1 MAMYESFFGLQERPF
16 SITPD
21 PRYLFLGKGHR
32 DALAHLLFSIEQ
44 DGGFVMLSGEVGTG
58 KTTLSRALLEQLPDD
73 VDIALILNP
82 RLTAAELVASI
93 CDELGVGYRPG
104 TTSIKILVDALNRY
118 LINAHA
124 KGRRTM
130 VVLDEAQNLS
140 IEVLE
145 QVRLL
150 TNLETSTHK
159 LLRMVLIGQSEMV
172 ELLSRRE
179 LRQLSQRITARNHL
193 DGLNLAETHDYIRH
207 RLGVAGAS
215 QPLFSQAAVRRI
227 YKLTSGTPRLIN
239 VLCDRSLLGA
249 YAHDQR
255 LVTPKVVDRAAQEVG
270 GRRRPMPPAL
280 GVALAAS
287 IAAMIIAALLWL
299 PGLPE
304 GGVIQSLRQTSAAG
318 SASDAPASLPAANDR
333 QELPGAARTT
343 APQAQAPFPLPNAAA
358 AVQAA
363 PPPTIPT
370 AAPRANSGINTAL
383 NGLPTDAKLDNNATT
398 SEPPMPPAIEQ
409 WLDST
414 PQSRDQTKALRAL
427 LALWDVNQP
436 QTAPCD
442 SARAVGLRCLA
453 GSGDWQRLRS
463 LGLPVVLQLQ
473 AEGGQAHYALLQR
486 MDDERVTLSI
496 GKQHYDYWLNELE
509 GAWGGRFTA
518 IWRPPKQ
525 VKRSLFPGHR
535 GRDVAWVQRSLN
547 RIDDINQPVAESML
561 FNAALQSRVR
571 SFQLRHGLTADG
583 IVGEKTLIHLSTAL
597 PDEHPRLTPPDSGP
611 HS

>member
-1 MAMYESFFGLQERPF
+1 MYESFFGLQERPF

-21 PRYLFLGKGHR
+21 PRYLYLGKGHR

-104 TTSIKILVDALNRY
+104 TTSIKVLVDALNRY
-118 LINAHA
+118 LIDAHG

-140 IEVLE
+140 VEVLE

-159 LLRMVLIGQSEMV
+159 LLRMVLIGQSEIV

-193 DGLNLAETHDYIRH
+193 DGLNLDETRDYIRH

-215 QPLFSQAAVRRI
+215 QPLFSRAAIRRI

-255 LVTPKVVDRAAQEVG
+255 LVTPKVVDRAAREVG
-270 GRRRPMPPAL
+270 GLRRPMPL
-280 GVALAAS
+280 LLTLALAAS
-287 IAAMIIAALLWL
+287 VIAVIAAALLWL
-299 PGLPE
+299 PEGSLPP
-304 GGVIQSLRQTSAAG
+304 VLRQFSGANT
-318 SASDAPASLPAANDR
+318 PTMPLPAAADS
-333 QELPGAARTT
+333 EPEPDPAANAIL
-343 APQAQAPFPLPNAAA
+343 APQPAPLAQAPLPPAD
-358 AVQAA
+358 A
-363 PPPTIPT
+363 PPATPPHTATEPAMAPAAIDTSIDTGSDPGQGDT
-370 AAPRANSGINTAL
+370 AASS
-383 NGLPTDAKLDNNATT
+383 TD
-398 SEPPMPPAIEQ
+398 SEPPPSIEQ
-409 WLDST
+409 WLEDS
-414 PQSRDQTKALRAL
+414 PQSYDQDQALRAL
-427 LALWDVNQP
+427 LALWGVKQA

-442 SARAVGLRCLA
+442 SARAAGLRCLA

-463 LGLPVVLQLQ
+463 LGLPAVLQLQ
-473 AEGGQAHYALLQR
+473 AEGGQPHYALLQQ
-486 MDDERVTLSI
+486 MDDERVTLRI
-496 GKQHYDYWLNELE
+496 GDHRNTYWLNELE
-509 GAWGGRFTA
+509 GAWGGRFIA
-518 IWRPPKQ
+518 IWRPPEQ
-525 VKRSLFPGHR
+525 VQRSLFPGHR
-535 GRDVAWVQRSLN
+535 GSDVAWVQRSLN
-547 RIDDINQPVAESML
+547 RIDDIDQSVDESAL

-597 PDEHPRLTPPDSGP
+597 PDAHPRLTPPGDKPNS
-611 HS
+611 